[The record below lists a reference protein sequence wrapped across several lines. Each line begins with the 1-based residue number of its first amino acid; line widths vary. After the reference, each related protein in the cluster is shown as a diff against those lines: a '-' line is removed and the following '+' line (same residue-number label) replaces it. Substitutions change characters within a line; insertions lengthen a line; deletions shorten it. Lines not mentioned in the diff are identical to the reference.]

1 MALGLDDK
9 KYIKVIKGGTTYNLI
24 AVNVVKGGVTYNV
37 WGASSAVTYVVDSS
51 KSYSEDVVRGNSVLS
66 PTTFTPS
73 KDGYTFVGWRED
85 KTASSTVLTS
95 KTMGDSPM
103 TLYAVFKRT
112 LTLTYY
118 DNTTTKATKSG
129 TQYYNNGN
137 TNNPSW
143 AMTQADKSGW
153 TKRGWATATTGN
165 ASISYSNGASISIG
179 SNTTIYGCYS
189 KTLTLTY
196 YDGSTTAQTK
206 TGTQYYNSAG
216 NTTNPSQT
224 MTQTA
229 KSGWN
234 VRGWSTSTTG
244 NASVTYNDK
253 ASITFSSNL
262 TIYGLYQQT
271 ITLTY
276 YNNSTTAKTSQGTR
290 YWNSAGNYTNP
301 TFTLS
306 QADKSGWD
314 KRGWATGTAGNASV
328 AYSSISNTS
337 FSSNTTVYGLYSKS
351 LTLTYY
357 NNSTTAATKS
367 GTAYYNSAGNT
378 VNPSQ
383 TMSQADKSGWD
394 KRGWATSN
402 TADASISYNNGAS
415 ITFSSNLTI
424 YGCYSQT
431 ITLTYYNNSTTAKTS
446 TGTRYYNSGGNTKNP
461 TFTLSQADKSGWTKR
476 GWSTSTGGNA
486 SVTYSS
492 ISSTAFSSNTT
503 VYGLYYKTC
512 TLTAISYNKSEPVSG
527 TAYYNS
533 SGDTYN
539 VSWTAPTGASCSG
552 WTWRGWATG
561 TGASTSIAYANGA
574 TIWNGTSDLT
584 IYGCY
589 QQTITL
595 SYNGN
600 GNTGGST
607 ASQTGTRYWNAAD
620 NTSNPSFT
628 LANNGYTKTENKF
641 SKWAQGSASGTQY
654 AAGASVTLSANTT
667 FYAVWTSVPTKSFSY
682 TGGMQSYTAPVAGT
696 YKLEVWGAQGCSNVN
711 GTLNE
716 GGLGGYSY
724 GNVTLSANQTIYICV
739 GQYKTQYEEAT
750 YNGGGASG
758 GYAGA
763 GGGATHIAKTNRG
776 VLKNYASYTSEVL
789 IVAGGGGGS
798 AHNNEYADW
807 MYGGTGGGTNGGGGR
822 LGGGASQTA
831 GGNLG
836 SANMKYA
843 GSFGQGGSAAS
854 DRENGGYSGC
864 GGGGGGWYGGSAGL
878 VHAEQRAGG
887 GGGSGYIGGVTGGAT
902 QNGKNSGS
910 GKATIS
916 FVA

>member
-1 MALGLDDK
+1 MALNLDQ

-37 WGASSAVTYVVDSS
+37 WGASSAVTYIVDSGV
-51 KSYSEDVVRGNSVLS
+51 SYSEDVTRGNSVLS

-73 KDGYTFVGWRED
+73 KTGYAFVGWRENN
-85 KTASSTVLTS
+85 TASSSVLTS
-95 KTMGDSPM
+95 KTMGDSPI
-103 TLYAVFKRT
+103 TLYAVFKRD

-118 DNTTTKATKSG
+118 NNTTTKATKTG

-137 TNNPSW
+137 TSNPSW
-143 AMTQADKSGW
+143 TMSQADKSGW
-153 TKRGWATATTGN
+153 TKRGWSTSTTGN
-165 ASISYSNGASISIG
+165 ASISYNDGANISIS

-244 NASVTYNDK
+244 NAGVTYNDK

-306 QADKSGWD
+306 QADKSGWTA
-314 KRGWATGTAGNASV
+314 RGWSTATAGNASV
-328 AYSSISNTS
+328 TYSSISGTA
-337 FSSNTTVYGLYSKS
+337 FSANTTVYGLYYKS
-351 LTLTYY
+351 LTITYY
-357 NNSTTAATKS
+357 DNSTTAATKS

-383 TMSQADKSGWD
+383 TMSQASKSGWTA
-394 KRGWATSN
+394 RGWATSN
-402 TADASISYNNGAS
+402 TADASVSYNNGAS

-476 GWSTSTGGNA
+476 GWSTGTGGNA

-492 ISSTAFSSNTT
+492 ISGTEFSANTT
-503 VYGLYYKTC
+503 VYGLYYQTVTQTFK
-512 TLTAISYNKSEPVSG
+512 SYNTSKTVDG
-527 TAYYNS
+527 TRYYNS
-533 SGDTYN
+533 AGNTTNAS
-539 VSWTAPTGASCSG
+539 VTAPTGATYSG
-552 WTWRGWATG
+552 WTWRGWSAAGT
-561 TGASTSIAYANGA
+561 TGASASVSYANGA
-574 TIWNGTSDLT
+574 TISGLT
-584 IYGCY
+584 GANTFYGLY
-589 QQTITL
+589 SQTITL

-600 GNTGGST
+600 GSTSGST
-607 ASQTGTRYWNAAD
+607 SSHTGTRYWNAYG

-628 LANNGYTKTENKF
+628 LKSNGF
-641 SKWAQGSASGTQY
+641 SKTDHAFLKWASGSASGTQY

-667 FYAVWTSVPTKSFSY
+667 FYAIWKASKLTVFSATFTENIGSMTFKEASRNMNSIYLSSVMSKLSCGAGEEESNSTSATILSLTSAAKS
-682 TGGMQSYTAPVAGT
+682 
-696 YKLEVWGAQGCSNVN
+696 E
-711 GTLNE
+711 
-716 GGLGGYSY
+716 YSY
-724 GNVTLSANQTIYICV
+724 VTITFRAMLFIYYGSISASACGKSLYAYDTDNQ
-739 GQYKTQYEEAT
+739 
-750 YNGGGASG
+750 
-758 GYAGA
+758 
-763 GGGATHIAKTNRG
+763 
-776 VLKNYASYTSEVL
+776 
-789 IVAGGGGGS
+789 
-798 AHNNEYADW
+798 
-807 MYGGTGGGTNGGGGR
+807 
-822 LGGGASQTA
+822 
-831 GGNLG
+831 
-836 SANMKYA
+836 
-843 GSFGQGGSAAS
+843 
-854 DRENGGYSGC
+854 
-864 GGGGGGWYGGSAGL
+864 
-878 VHAEQRAGG
+878 
-887 GGGSGYIGGVTGGAT
+887 GSGYYDFSIKVAT
-902 QNGKNSGS
+902 SNTNWKAILNSYNGSSYYGCENNIAVKSIVLS
-910 GKATIS
+910 TS
-916 FVA
+916 